1 MAGFKR
7 EALVHLDFTGIPELD
22 GFECTMDMVSLDTFI
37 EIELM
42 LAALNRPGGRTI
54 EKLKEQFDVFG
65 GLLRSWNLVD
75 ENDEPIPADTPN
87 LRKRDPRMV
96 GFIVS
101 GYMAALSA
109 VPKALKAASAAG
121 GPSAEESTLGL
132 EMSSPSPPS

>member
-22 GFECTMDMVSLDTFI
+22 GFECAMDMVSLETFI
-37 EIELM
+37 EIEVM
-42 LAALNRPGGRTI
+42 LAEFKKPGRKTAQDIRGHY
-54 EKLKEQFDVFG
+54 DVFG
-65 GLLRSWNLVD
+65 DLLYSWNLID
-75 ENDEPIPADTPN
+75 KNDEPIPADAEN
-87 LRKRDPRMV
+87 FRKRDPRMV
-96 GFIVS
+96 GFIIS

>member
-7 EALVHLDFTGIPELD
+7 EALVRLDFTGIPELD
-22 GFECTMDMVSLDTFI
+22 GFECTMRMVSLDTFI

-42 LAALNRPGGRTI
+42 LAALSKPGGRTI

-65 GLLRSWNLVD
+65 GLLHSWNLVD
-75 ENDEPIPADTPN
+75 ENDEPVPADTAN
-87 LRKRDPRMV
+87 LRQRDPRMV